1 MKTPPV
7 SHEGLILRKLRA
19 ALTDMP
25 AVQYASGMGSANR
38 FPLQGW
44 NLVGQQQFQFGDLR
58 IETPTTTIV
67 VEAESAGGVTN
78 LAKYWPYVEG
88 RPAKPCPAG
97 RRSVSKSPRVS
108 IWCRAVVETTAAR
121 HAFVAAR
128 RSVSSLMLC
137 LAASGCWAR
146 RRAAGKEAG
155 RPIRLA
161 LAHSWMIGRADL
173 PRLHCSHAVIRLSSE
188 VSPPS
193 EYGTTWS
200 TCNKAPSRAL
210 TPQYWQRKLSR

>member
-78 LAKYWPYVEG
+78 LAKYWPYLEG
-88 RPAKPCPAG
+88 RPAK
-97 RRSVSKSPRVS
+97 RFVLVHLFQVWSSNDYVSHLRL
-108 IWCRAVVETTAAR
+108 WEYLVER
-121 HAFVAAR
+121 
-128 RSVSSLMLC
+128 M
-137 LAASGCWAR
+137 
-146 RRAAGKEAG
+146 
-155 RPIRLA
+155 
-161 LAHSWMIGRADL
+161 RADL
-173 PRLHCSHAVIRLSSE
+173 ESRMDVRWPDNWEARLFRYGPQLETTSE
-188 VSPPS
+188 VAAFVREAAS
-193 EYGTTWS
+193 
-200 TCNKAPSRAL
+200 
-210 TPQYWQRKLSR
+210 

>member
-1 MKTPPV
+1 LKTPPV

-97 RRSVSKSPRVS
+97 RRLSPRVPGS
-108 IWCRAVVETTAAR
+108 QSGAGQWWKRQRRATR
-121 HAFVAAR
+121 SSRPGDPFR
-128 RSVSSLMLC
+128 RSCS
-137 LAASGCWAR
+137 ASQPQV
-146 RRAAGKEAG
+146 AGLEDG
-155 RPIRLA
+155 RPARKQVARL
-161 LAHSWMIGRADL
+161 DL
-173 PRLHCSHAVIRLSSE
+173 RS
-188 VSPPS
+188 
-193 EYGTTWS
+193 
-200 TCNKAPSRAL
+200 L
-210 TPQYWQRKLSR
+210 TLG

>member
-44 NLVGQQQFQFGDLR
+44 NLVGQQQFQFGDLQ

-78 LAKYWPYVEG
+78 LAKYWPYLEG
-88 RPAKPCPAG
+88 RPAK
-97 RRSVSKSPRVS
+97 RSVLRGTVPVPEDS
-108 IWCRAVVETTAAR
+108 
-121 HAFVAAR
+121 
-128 RSVSSLMLC
+128 
-137 LAASGCWAR
+137 
-146 RRAAGKEAG
+146 
-155 RPIRLA
+155 RLRQGSC
-161 LAHSWMIGRADL
+161 HKL
-173 PRLHCSHAVIRLSSE
+173 P
-188 VSPPS
+188 
-193 EYGTTWS
+193 
-200 TCNKAPSRAL
+200 
-210 TPQYWQRKLSR
+210 